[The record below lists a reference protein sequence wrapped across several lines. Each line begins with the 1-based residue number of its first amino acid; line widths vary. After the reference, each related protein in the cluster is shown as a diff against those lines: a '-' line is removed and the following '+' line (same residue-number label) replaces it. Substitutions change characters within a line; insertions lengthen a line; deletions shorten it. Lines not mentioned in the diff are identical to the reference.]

1 MPFFTE
7 TPELKQIVPFSA
19 DMWELGTLDFFA
31 NGFSHAL
38 ATNPVQG
45 ARNLYS
51 RFEPF
56 RERISLEEQGRMIE
70 EAGLIGVITP
80 TEGYS
85 REHLQLMLEQKGE
98 EIWRQNVSSRASGF
112 VNNAAGFAGGLAGSF
127 VDPINIGSAFVPG
140 LAFRGGISAL
150 RAIPATRAVGT
161 SLLARNAARQTAI
174 ASATGWT
181 RASLLARQGAVEGA
195 IGAAMIEPLVYSG
208 MTAAQAD
215 YSLAD
220 SLTNVFFGSMMGATL
235 HPIAGMVHH
244 WRHPNATPDSIHA
257 TDWYRQDFEQRN
269 FEARMRANP
278 NLDESLARQWAQADA
293 ALFDA
298 NARRW
303 AVDTGRS
310 VLDYYE
316 RNPVEFRGEAQ
327 TPLGSN
333 MSPTGQRLESPSQMP
348 LGSAESQSSAGA
360 RGAVS
365 FDEGKAVIT
374 FFQNSDATT
383 APHEMFHIFRR
394 EMAEAAHAPGASD
407 AIRAR
412 YVQMEDF
419 VGARPGK
426 AWTRSQEEKFARAGE
441 AFLME
446 GRAPSATLQPAFDSM
461 KGFFLDVYSS
471 ADAAGLE
478 ISPQMRNVFNDML
491 TVPFS
496 EAERNFTYAVG
507 DILTREPEVSIAAE
521 AKRIMPDAE
530 IARSAG
536 TPEVAELREGIQN
549 ADADFATFVSREAN
563 LSEEARNIIAEAE
576 GAIAESDA
584 RLLQYDVADAV
595 MPEILDAVKQGEVQE
610 SFSLA
615 SPGPERLNPEDITTL
630 YESAVEKRAA
640 GMDDGEI
647 LNAIAEEINKD
658 RIIELARNRA
668 LRLQRNRNVENLGY
682 VLNTFRG
689 KEGDGI
695 SALLVGSKY
704 VREGSHMSVDSL
716 GVGLS
721 GQYRGELA
729 AELNRLSPAHF
740 RAFRT
745 NTLQREIARA
755 LYTMNN
761 PDAPKYNGPKMAMEI
776 AEVVYRIQEKARVK
790 ENRAGAWI
798 GRLPG
803 YIARQTHDAYR
814 IRKGG
819 SQAWTGLM
827 NESLDWVRTADGA
840 YLNDLAGREKF
851 LRDSYT
857 VMSTGKHV
865 RQNTM
870 ANELARTS
878 RIGSAAARAS
888 RERVFIF
895 KDADAWF
902 GYQEKYGTGK
912 LSETIVHGL
921 DRAAKNTALMQVLGP
936 SPQAGLES
944 LQREATNAL
953 LKVGDDKGVRA
964 IDSKRIRNQMKEV
977 DNTIN
982 IEGNPSLAQVGR
994 NVRVF
999 ENVTKLGGAVISA
1012 FSDIPNLA
1020 GALAYRGAGGWCE
1033 NMLAA
1038 IRGLGKGRGSA
1049 EQQRI
1054 LASLGVYFDSTM
1066 QAIAARM
1073 SNGGLDAG
1081 GINNRLNGI
1090 QNLFFRLSGLS
1101 WWTDTQKASA
1111 GLMLSHDLA
1120 RQKNNSWAKLA
1131 HKRQRALS
1139 LYGIDEGKWEIIR
1152 RGETKAADGRHYL
1165 TPDGIETVPDEMFA
1179 NYLRNQGRGVTPSS
1193 ILALREEIQ
1202 DQFRT
1207 YFSDGIGDA
1216 VIESSAKTRA
1226 TLRQGLS
1233 AGTIPGEFFR
1243 FIAQFKAFGFEYAN
1257 RFLSREVYGYGA
1269 ESFTEGL
1276 ARQFVR
1282 NQYGETGHL
1291 MRQIVAMTLFGYL
1304 SHSVKQLAAGKT
1316 PRDPADARTWVQ
1328 ALTQGGGLGIYG
1340 DFLFSELGNA
1350 KNRFGGSPL
1359 ATFLGPTASS
1369 LESFYNLYV
1378 DLMNGDAKAANTFRT
1393 LWSHVPGNN
1402 LFYFKGAFDYLIAYN
1417 LYESLNPGYISRM
1430 KRRIERE
1437 QNQMFWLDPGTFVR

>member
-7 TPELKQIVPFSA
+7 IPERRQIVPLSA
-19 DMWELGTLDFFA
+19 DMWEPGTLDFLA
-31 NGFSHAL
+31 NGFSQAL
-38 ATNPVQG
+38 ATNPTQ
-45 ARNLYS
+45 ALNNLNS
-51 RFEPF
+51 RYRPTSI
-56 RERISLEEQGRMIE
+56 RIHLDEQNRMIE
-70 EAGLIGVITP
+70 EAGLTGVITP
-80 TEGYS
+80 HEDYS

-112 VNNAAGFAGGLAGSF
+112 INKAAGFAGGLGGSF
-127 VDPINIGSAFVPG
+127 VDPINIAAAFIPG
-140 LAFRGGISAL
+140 AAFRGGVSAL
-150 RAIPATRAVGT
+150 RAVPATRAVGA
-161 SLLARNAARQTAI
+161 SLLARNAARQTAL

-181 RASLLARQGAVEGA
+181 RAGLLARQGAVEGA
-195 IGAAMIEPLVYSG
+195 IGAAMIEPLVYPG

-220 SLTNVFFGSMMGATL
+220 SLVNVFFGSVMGATL
-235 HPIAGMVHH
+235 HPIAGMIHH

-269 FEARMRANP
+269 FEARRRANP
-278 NLDESLARQWAQADA
+278 DLDENLARQWAQADA

-303 AVDTGRS
+303 AADMGRS
-310 VLDYYE
+310 PLDYYE
-316 RNPVEFRGEAQ
+316 RNPVEFRSEN
-327 TPLGSN
+327 T
-333 MSPTGQRLESPSQMP
+333 TGIASEGLSVR
-348 LGSAESQSSAGA
+348 SAEAPRAEGSSPQV

-394 EMAEAAHAPGASD
+394 EMAEDAHAPGASD

-412 YVQMEDF
+412 YALMEDF
-419 VGARPGK
+419 VGAKPGK

-446 GRAPSATLQPAFDSM
+446 GRAPSAALQPAFDSM

-507 DILTREPEVSIAAE
+507 DLLTREPEVTIAAE
-521 AKRIMPDAE
+521 AKRSMPDAE
-530 IARSAG
+530 VIRSAR
-536 TPEVAELREGIQN
+536 TPEVVQLREGIQS
-549 ADADFATFVSREAN
+549 ADADFDTFVSRQEN
-563 LSEEARNIIAEAE
+563 LSEEAQNIIAGSEP
-576 GAIAESDA
+576 AIAESDA
-584 RLLQYDVADAV
+584 QLAQYDIADTLT
-595 MPEILDAVKQGEVQE
+595 PEILAAVKQGGARE
-610 SFSLA
+610 SLFLA
-615 SPGPERLNPEDITTL
+615 SPEAELLAPEDITTL
-630 YESAVEKRAA
+630 YESAAEKRAA
-640 GMDDGEI
+640 GMDDDEI
-647 LNAIAEEINKD
+647 LNAMAEEINRD
-658 RIIELARNRA
+658 RIVELARNRA
-668 LRLQRNRNVENLGY
+668 LKLQRNRNVENLGY

-689 KEGDGI
+689 KEGEGI

-716 GVGLS
+716 GAGLS

-729 AELNRLSPAHF
+729 AELNKLSEAHF
-740 RAFRT
+740 QAFRQ
-745 NTLQREIARA
+745 NTLQQEIVRA
-755 LYTMNN
+755 LYTFDN
-761 PDAPKYNGPKMAMEI
+761 PDVPKYNGPKMAMEI
-776 AEVVYRIQEKARVK
+776 AEVVYRVQEKARLK

-803 YIARQTHDAYR
+803 YVTRQTHDAYR
-814 IRKGG
+814 IRKDG
-819 SQAWTGLM
+819 SQAWTGFM
-827 NESLDWVRTADGA
+827 NENLDWAKTADGA
-840 YLNDLAGREKF
+840 YLNDLAGRERF
-851 LRDSYT
+851 LRNSYKT
-857 VMSTGKHV
+857 MSTGKHV

-870 ANELARTS
+870 ANELVRTS
-878 RIGSAAARAS
+878 HIGSAAARVS
-888 RERVFIF
+888 HERVFIF

-902 GYQEKYGTGK
+902 NYQEKYGTGT
-912 LSETIVHGL
+912 LSDTILNGL

-936 SPQAGLES
+936 SPQAGLET
-944 LQREATNAL
+944 LQREAENAL
-953 LKVGDDKGVRA
+953 FRAGDDKGARA
-964 IDSKRIRNQMKEV
+964 VKSGRISNQMKEV

-982 IEGNPSLAQVGR
+982 IEGNPTGARIAR
-994 NVRVF
+994 NIRLF
-999 ENVTKLGGAVISA
+999 MNVTKLGGAVISA
-1012 FSDIPNLA
+1012 FSDIPNVA

-1033 NMLAA
+1033 NMLAG
-1038 IRGLGKGRGSA
+1038 IRGLLRGRGNA

-1066 QAIAARM
+1066 QTMAARV

-1090 QNLFFRLSGLS
+1090 QNMFFRLSLLS
-1101 WWTDTQKASA
+1101 WWTDTQKTSA
-1111 GLMLSHDLA
+1111 GLILSHDLA
-1120 RQKNNSWAKLA
+1120 RQKNNSWAQLA
-1131 HKRQRALS
+1131 IKRQRALS
-1139 LYGIDEGKWEIIR
+1139 LYGLNEGKWEIIR

-1179 NYLRNQGRGVTPSS
+1179 NYLKSQGKEVTPSS

-1226 TLRQGLS
+1226 ILRQGTS
-1233 AGTIPGEFFR
+1233 AGTLTGEFWR
-1243 FIAQFKAFGFEYAN
+1243 FVAQFKTFGFEYAN
-1257 RFLSREVYGYGA
+1257 RFLSRELYGYGA
-1269 ESFTEGL
+1269 ESFAEGL
-1276 ARQFVR
+1276 AGQLVK

-1291 MRQIVAMTLFGYL
+1291 VRQIAAMTLFGYL
-1304 SHSVKQLAAGKT
+1304 SHSVKQLVAGKT
-1316 PRDPADARTWVQ
+1316 PRDPSDVRTWVQ

-1340 DFLFSELGNA
+1340 DFFFGELGNA
-1350 KNRFGGSPL
+1350 KNRFGGSILPTL
-1359 ATFLGPTASS
+1359 LGPAISDAET
-1369 LESFYNLYV
+1369 FYNFYV
-1378 DLMNGDAKAANTFRT
+1378 DFMNGEVRAANTFRL

-1402 LFYFKGAFDYLIAYN
+1402 LFYVKSAFDYLIAYN
-1417 LYESLNPGYISRM
+1417 IYEGLNPGYIARM

-1437 QNQMFWLDPGTFVR
+1437 QNQTFWLDPETFVR

>member
-7 TPELKQIVPFSA
+7 TPELKQIVPLST
-19 DMWELGTLDFFA
+19 DMWEPGTLDFFA

-38 ATNPVQG
+38 ATNPIQG

-56 RERISLEEQGRMIE
+56 RERASLEEQGRMIE
-70 EAGLIGVITP
+70 EAGLTGVITP
-80 TEGYS
+80 NEGYS

-161 SLLARNAARQTAI
+161 SLLARNTARQTAI

-181 RASLLARQGAVEGA
+181 RAGLLARQGAVEGA
-195 IGAAMIEPLVYSG
+195 IGATMIEPLVYSG

-220 SLTNVFFGSMMGATL
+220 SLMNIAFGSMMGATL

-244 WRHPNATPDSIHA
+244 WRHPNMASDSIHA

-269 FEARMRANP
+269 FEARVRANP

-303 AVDTGRS
+303 AADMGRS
-310 VLDYYE
+310 PLDYYE
-316 RNPVEFRGEAQ
+316 RNPVEFRGENTIGLASEG
-327 TPLGSN
+327 LSV
-333 MSPTGQRLESPSQMP
+333 R
-348 LGSAESQSSAGA
+348 SAEAPRAEGSPPQA

-394 EMAEAAHAPGASD
+394 EMAEAAHMPGASD
-407 AIRAR
+407 AIRTR
-412 YVQMEDF
+412 YAQMEDF
-419 VGARPGK
+419 VGAKPGK

-446 GRAPSATLQPAFDSM
+446 GRAPSAALQPAFDSM

-507 DILTREPEVSIAAE
+507 DILTREPEAAIAAE

-530 IARSAG
+530 VARSAG
-536 TPEVAELREGIQN
+536 TPEVVELREGIQN
-549 ADADFATFVSREAN
+549 ADADFTAFVSREAN

-595 MPEILDAVKQGEVQE
+595 MPEILDAVKQGEARE
-610 SFSLA
+610 SLSLA
-615 SPGPERLNPEDITTL
+615 SPDAEGLAPEDITTL

-740 RAFRT
+740 QAFRT

-761 PDAPKYNGPKMAMEI
+761 PDAPKYSGPKMAMEI
-776 AEVVYRIQEKARVK
+776 AEVVYRVQEKARVK

-819 SQAWTGLM
+819 GSAWTGLM
-827 NESLDWVRTADGA
+827 NESLDWAKTADGA
-840 YLNDLAGREKF
+840 YLNDIAGRERF
-851 LRDSYT
+851 LNDSYT

-878 RIGSAAARAS
+878 RIGSAAARVS
-888 RERVFIF
+888 HERVFIF

-902 GYQEKYGTGK
+902 NYQEKYGTGT
-912 LSETIVHGL
+912 LSDTILHGL
-921 DRAAKNTALMQVLGP
+921 DRAAKNTALMQILGP

-953 LKVGDDKGVRA
+953 LRAGDAKGVDAVSR
-964 IDSKRIRNQMKEV
+964 DRIRYQMKEV

-982 IEGNPSLAQVGR
+982 IEGNPTLARVAR
-994 NVRVF
+994 NIRVF

-1033 NMLAA
+1033 NMLAG
-1038 IRGLGKGRGSA
+1038 IRGLLKGRGSA

-1066 QAIAARM
+1066 QTIAARM

-1120 RQKNNSWAKLA
+1120 RQKNNSWTQLA

-1165 TPDGIETVPDEMFA
+1165 TPDGIEAVPDEMFA
-1179 NYLRNQGRGVTPSS
+1179 NYLRSQGKEVTPSS

-1226 TLRQGLS
+1226 MLRQGTS

-1243 FIAQFKAFGFEYAN
+1243 FITQFKAFGFEYLN

-1269 ESFTEGL
+1269 NSFTEGL
-1276 ARQFVR
+1276 AGQFVR

-1291 MRQIVAMTLFGYL
+1291 MRQIAAMTLFGYL

-1316 PRDPADARTWVQ
+1316 PRDPADARTWVA

>member
-7 TPELKQIVPFSA
+7 TPELNQIIPLSA
-19 DMWELGTLDFFA
+19 DMWEPGALDFFA

-38 ATNPVQG
+38 ATNPVQSV
-45 ARNLYS
+45 RNLYS
-51 RFEPF
+51 RYEPF
-56 RERISLEEQGRMIE
+56 RERLDMEEQAKMIE
-70 EAGLIGVITP
+70 DAGLTGVITP
-80 TEGYS
+80 HEEYS
-85 REHLQLMLEQKGE
+85 RDHVRLMLDQKAE
-98 EIWRQNVSSRASGF
+98 ELWRQNVSSRASGF
-112 VNNAAGFAGGLAGSF
+112 INNAMGFAGGLAGSF

-150 RAIPATRAVGT
+150 RAIPATRGIGT
-161 SLLARNAARQTAI
+161 SLLARNTARQAAI

-181 RASLLARQGAVEGA
+181 RVGLLARQGAVEGA
-195 IGAAMIEPLVYSG
+195 IGAATIEPLVYSG
-208 MTAAQAD
+208 MTASQAD

-220 SLTNVFFGSMMGATL
+220 SLVNVFFGSVMGATL
-235 HPIAGMVHH
+235 HPIAGMIHY
-244 WRHPNATPDSIHA
+244 WRRPNTAPDSIHT
-257 TDWYRQDFEQRN
+257 TDWHRQDFEQRN

-278 NLDESLARQWAQADA
+278 NLDANLARQWAQADA

-303 AVDTGRS
+303 AADTGRS
-310 VLDYYE
+310 ALDYYE
-316 RNPVEFRGEAQ
+316 RNPVEFRGDTQSSDA
-327 TPLGSN
+327 G
-333 MSPTGQRLESPSQMP
+333 GLESPR
-348 LGSAESQSSAGA
+348 AGGGLPQA

-365 FDEGKAVIT
+365 FDGGRAVIT

-383 APHEMFHIFRR
+383 TPHEMFHIFRR
-394 EMAEAAHAPGASD
+394 EMAEAAKLPGASD

-412 YVQMEDF
+412 YAQMEDF
-419 VGARPGK
+419 VGVKSGRP
-426 AWTRSQEEKFARAGE
+426 WTRSQEEKFARAGE
-441 AFLME
+441 AFIME
-446 GRAPSATLQPAFDSM
+446 GRAPSAALQPAFDSM

-491 TVPFS
+491 AVPFS

-507 DILTREPEVSIAAE
+507 DLLTREPEVAIAAE
-521 AKRIMPDAE
+521 AKRITPDAE
-530 IARSAG
+530 VARASRM
-536 TPEVAELREGIQN
+536 PEVAELREGIQN
-549 ADADFATFVSREAN
+549 ADADFNAFAQSPQG
-563 LSEEARNIIAEAE
+563 LSEGARNIVAEAE
-576 GAIAESDA
+576 PIIAESDA
-584 RLLQYDVADAV
+584 KLLQYDTADAV
-595 MPEILDAVKQGEVQE
+595 TPEILDAVKRGEARE
-610 SFSLA
+610 SLSLA
-615 SPGPERLNPEDITTL
+615 PQSPEGSLGAGRLAPEDITTL

-647 LNAIAEEINKD
+647 LRAMAEEINKD

-668 LRLQRNRNVENLGY
+668 LKLQRNRNVENLGY

-695 SALLVGSKY
+695 SALLVGSQY

-729 AELNRLSPAHF
+729 AELNKLSPAHF
-740 RAFRT
+740 QAFRA
-745 NTLQREIARA
+745 NTLQREVARA
-755 LYTMNN
+755 LYIINN
-761 PDAPKYNGPKMAMEI
+761 PDAPKYTGPKMAMEI
-776 AEVVYRIQEKARVK
+776 AEAVYRIQEKARVK

-798 GRLPG
+798 GKLPG

-819 SQAWTGLM
+819 APAWTSFM
-827 NESLDWVRTADGA
+827 DENLDWAKTADGI
-840 YLNDLAGREKF
+840 YLNDLVGREAF
-851 LRDSYT
+851 LGNMYT

-902 GYQEKYGTGK
+902 NYQEKYGTGT
-912 LSETIVHGL
+912 LSDTIMHGL
-921 DRAAKNTALMQVLGP
+921 ERAAKNTALMRVLGP
-936 SPQAGLES
+936 SPQAGLET
-944 LQREATNAL
+944 LQREATDAL
-953 LKVGDDKGVRA
+953 LKAGDAKGVDAVNRG
-964 IDSKRIRNQMKEV
+964 RIRNQMKEV

-982 IEGNPSLAQVGR
+982 IEGNPSLARIGR
-994 NVRVF
+994 NVRIF

-1012 FSDIPNLA
+1012 FSDIPNVA

-1033 NMLAA
+1033 NMLTG
-1038 IRGLGKGRGSA
+1038 IRGLCKGRGSA

-1066 QAIAARM
+1066 QTTAARM

-1090 QNLFFRLSGLS
+1090 QNTFFRLSGLS
-1101 WWTDTQKASA
+1101 WWTDTQKATA
-1111 GLMLSHDLA
+1111 GLVLSHDLA
-1120 RQKNNSWAKLA
+1120 RQKNNSWAQLA

-1179 NYLRNQGRGVTPSS
+1179 KYLQSQGREATPSS

-1226 TLRQGLS
+1226 MLRQGTS

-1243 FIAQFKAFGFEYAN
+1243 FITQFKSFGFEYAN

-1269 ESFTEGL
+1269 NSFIEGL
-1276 ARQFVR
+1276 AGQVVR
-1282 NQYGETGHL
+1282 NQYGESGHL
-1291 MRQIVAMTLFGYL
+1291 MRQIAMMTLFGYL

-1316 PRDPADARTWVQ
+1316 PRDPHDVRTWVQ
-1328 ALTQGGGLGIYG
+1328 ALVQGGGLGIYG

-1350 KNRFGGSPL
+1350 KNRFGGGMWS
-1359 ATFLGPTASS
+1359 TFLGPTAGSA
-1369 LESFYNLYV
+1369 ESFFNLYV
-1378 DLMNGDAKAANTFRT
+1378 DLMNGDARAANVFRT

-1430 KRRIERE
+1430 KRRLERE
-1437 QNQMFWLDPGTFVR
+1437 QNQTFWLDPENFAK

>member
-7 TPELKQIVPFSA
+7 TPELKQIVPLSA
-19 DMWELGTLDFFA
+19 DMREPGTLDFFA

-56 RERISLEEQGRMIE
+56 RERASLEEQGRMIE
-70 EAGLIGVITP
+70 EAGLTGIIAP
-80 TEGYS
+80 NEGYS
-85 REHLQLMLEQKGE
+85 REHLQLLLKQKGE

-112 VNNAAGFAGGLAGSF
+112 INNAAGFAGGLVGSF

-161 SLLARNAARQTAI
+161 SLLARNTARQTAI

-181 RASLLARQGAVEGA
+181 RAGLLARQGAVEGA

-220 SLTNVFFGSMMGATL
+220 SLMNIAFGSMMGATL

-257 TDWYRQDFEQRN
+257 TDWYRQDFERRN

-303 AVDTGRS
+303 AADTGRS
-310 VLDYYE
+310 AIDYYE
-316 RNPVEFRGEAQ
+316 RNPVEFRGDA
-327 TPLGSN
+327 
-333 MSPTGQRLESPSQMP
+333 TGPASEGLSVR
-348 LGSAESQSSAGA
+348 SAEAPRAEGSPPRA

-394 EMAEAAHAPGASD
+394 EMADAAHAPGASD
-407 AIRAR
+407 TIRAR
-412 YVQMEDF
+412 YAQMEDF
-419 VGARPGK
+419 VGAKPGK

-446 GRAPSATLQPAFDSM
+446 GRAPSPALQPAFDSM

-507 DILTREPEVSIAAE
+507 DILTREPEVAIAAE

-530 IARSAG
+530 VARAAG
-536 TPEVAELREGIQN
+536 TPEAVELREGIQN
-549 ADADFATFVSREAN
+549 ADADFTAFVSREEN
-563 LSEEARNIIAEAE
+563 LSEGARNIIAEAE
-576 GAIAESDA
+576 PIIAESDA
-584 RLLQYDVADAV
+584 ALAQFDVADAV
-595 MPEILDAVKQGEVQE
+595 TPEILDAVKRGEARE
-610 SFSLA
+610 ALSLA
-615 SPGPERLNPEDITTL
+615 SPDAERLAPEDITTL

-647 LNAIAEEINKD
+647 LNAIAEEINRD
-658 RIIELARNRA
+658 RIVELARNRA
-668 LRLQRNRNVENLGY
+668 LKLQRNRNVENLGY

-689 KEGDGI
+689 KEGEGI

-740 RAFRT
+740 QAFRT
-745 NTLQREIARA
+745 NTLQQEIMRA
-755 LYTMNN
+755 LYTINN

-776 AEVVYRIQEKARVK
+776 AEVVYRIQEKARLK

-819 SQAWTGLM
+819 SQAWTSFM
-827 NESLDWVRTADGA
+827 NENLDWAKTADGA

-851 LRDSYT
+851 LQDSYST
-857 VMSTGKHV
+857 MSTGLHV
-865 RQNTM
+865 QHNTM
-870 ANELARTS
+870 TNELARTS
-878 RIGSAAARAS
+878 RIGSAAARVS
-888 RERVFIF
+888 HERVFIF

-902 GYQEKYGTGK
+902 NYQEKYGTGT
-912 LSETIVHGL
+912 LSDTILNSL

-936 SPQAGLES
+936 SPQAGLEA
-944 LQREATNAL
+944 LQREAQNAL
-953 LKVGDDKGVRA
+953 LKAGDDKGARA
-964 IDSKRIRNQMKEV
+964 VKSGRIRDQMKEV

-982 IEGNPSLAQVGR
+982 IEGNPTLARVAR
-994 NVRVF
+994 NIRVL

-1033 NMLAA
+1033 NMLTG
-1038 IRGLGKGRGSA
+1038 IRGLLKGRGSA

-1066 QAIAARM
+1066 QTMAARM

-1111 GLMLSHDLA
+1111 GLTLSHDLA
-1120 RQKNNSWAKLA
+1120 RQKNNSWARLA

-1152 RGETKAADGRHYL
+1152 RGETKAADGQHYL

-1179 NYLRNQGRGVTPSS
+1179 NYLRSQGKEVTPSS

-1226 TLRQGLS
+1226 MLRQGTS
-1233 AGTIPGEFFR
+1233 AGTLPGEFLR
-1243 FIAQFKAFGFEYAN
+1243 FITQFKSFGFEYAN

-1269 ESFTEGL
+1269 NSFTEGL
-1276 ARQFVR
+1276 AGQFVR
-1282 NQYGETGHL
+1282 NQYGESGHL
-1291 MRQIVAMTLFGYL
+1291 MRQIAAMTLFGYL

-1359 ATFLGPTASS
+1359 TTFLGPTAGS
-1369 LESFYNLYV
+1369 LEGFYNLYV
-1378 DLMNGDAKAANTFRT
+1378 DFMNGDARAANTFRT

-1437 QNQMFWLDPGTFVR
+1437 QNQTFWLDPETFVR

>member
-1 MPFFTE
+1 MPYFTE
-7 TPELKQIVPFSA
+7 TPELNQVVPLSS
-19 DMWELGTLDFFA
+19 DMWEPGTKDFFA
-31 NGFSHAL
+31 NGFSQAF
-38 ATNPVQG
+38 ATNPVR
-45 ARNLYS
+45 ALRNLYS
-51 RFEPF
+51 RFEPY
-56 RERISLEEQGRMIE
+56 RERLDMEEQAKMIE
-70 EAGLIGVITP
+70 EAGLTGIITP
-80 TEGYS
+80 NEGYS
-85 REHLQLMLEQKGE
+85 RDHVQLMLEQKGE

-112 VNNAAGFAGGLAGSF
+112 IDNAAGFAGGLAGSF
-127 VDPINIGSAFVPG
+127 VDPVNVIGAAVVPG
-140 LAFRGGISAL
+140 FAFRGGISAL

-161 SLLARNAARQTAI
+161 SLLARHTARQAAI

-181 RASLLARQGAVEGA
+181 RAGLLMRQGAMEGA
-195 IGAAMIEPLVYSG
+195 VSAAMIEPVVYAG

-220 SLTNVFFGSMMGATL
+220 SLVNVAFGSMIGATL

-244 WRHPNATPDSIHA
+244 WRHPNATYDSIHA
-257 TDWYRQDFEQRN
+257 TDWHRQDFEQRN

-278 NLDESLARQWAQADA
+278 NLDENLARQWAQADA

-303 AVDTGRS
+303 AADTGRS
-310 VLDYYE
+310 PTDYYE
-316 RNPVEFRGEAQ
+316 RNPVEFQ
-327 TPLGSN
+327 SLPLASGGTAGPASEGL
-333 MSPTGQRLESPSQMP
+333 SVR
-348 LGSAESQSSAGA
+348 SAESPRTEGSRPLA

-394 EMAEAAHAPGASD
+394 EMAEAAHSPGASD

-412 YVQMEDF
+412 YAQMEDF
-419 VGARPGK
+419 VGAKPGK

-446 GRAPSATLQPAFDSM
+446 GRAPSPALQPAFDSM

-471 ADAAGLE
+471 VDAAGLE

-507 DILTREPEVSIAAE
+507 DLLTREPEVAIAAE

-530 IARSAG
+530 VARAAG
-536 TPEVAELREGIQN
+536 TPEAVELREGIQT
-549 ADADFATFVSREAN
+549 ADADFNTFVSREEN
-563 LSEEARNIIAEAE
+563 LSEGARNIIAEAE
-576 GAIAESDA
+576 PIIAESDA
-584 RLLQYDVADAV
+584 ALAQFDVADAV
-595 MPEILDAVKQGEVQE
+595 TPEILEAVKRGEARE

-615 SPGPERLNPEDITTL
+615 SPDAERLAPEDITTL

-647 LNAIAEEINKD
+647 LNAIAEEINKG
-658 RIIELARNRA
+658 RIVELARNRA
-668 LRLQRNRNVENLGY
+668 LKLQRNRNVENLGY

-776 AEVVYRIQEKARVK
+776 AEVAYRIQEKARIK

-819 SQAWTGLM
+819 SSAWTSFM
-827 NESLDWVRTADGA
+827 NENLDWARTADGA
-840 YLNDLAGREKF
+840 YLNDITGREEF
-851 LRDSYT
+851 LRVSYQ
-857 VMSTGKHV
+857 VMSTGKHI

-902 GYQEKYGTGK
+902 NYQEKYGTGT
-912 LSETIVHGL
+912 LSDTIVHGL

-953 LKVGDDKGVRA
+953 LKAGDDKGVRV

-1066 QAIAARM
+1066 QTMAARM

-1120 RQKNNSWAKLA
+1120 RQKNNSWARLA

-1179 NYLRNQGRGVTPSS
+1179 NYLRSQGREVTPSS

-1226 TLRQGLS
+1226 MLRQGTS
-1233 AGTIPGEFFR
+1233 AGTLPGEFFR
-1243 FIAQFKAFGFEYAN
+1243 FITQFKAFGFEYAN
-1257 RFLSREVYGYGA
+1257 RFLSREIYGYGA
-1269 ESFTEGL
+1269 NSFTEGL
-1276 ARQFVR
+1276 AGQFVR
-1282 NQYGETGHL
+1282 NQHGESGHL
-1291 MRQIVAMTLFGYL
+1291 MRQIAAMTLFGYL

-1328 ALTQGGGLGIYG
+1328 ALVQGGGLGIYG

-1359 ATFLGPTASS
+1359 ATFLGPTAGSF
-1369 LESFYNLYV
+1369 ESFYNLYV
-1378 DLMNGDAKAANTFRT
+1378 DFMNGDAKAANTFRT

>member
-7 TPELKQIVPFSA
+7 VPERNQIVPLSA
-19 DMWELGTLDFFA
+19 DMWEPGTLDFFA

-38 ATNPVQG
+38 ATNPLRSVW
-45 ARNLYS
+45 NLSS
-51 RFEPF
+51 RYEPF
-56 RERISLEEQGRMIE
+56 SERFPVEAQAKVIE
-70 EAGLIGVITP
+70 GAGLTGIITP
-80 TEGYS
+80 HEDYS
-85 REHLQLMLEQKGE
+85 YSHLQLMLEQKRE
-98 EIWRQNVSSRASGF
+98 ELWRQNVSSHASGF
-112 VNNAAGFAGGLAGSF
+112 INHAAGFAGGLAGSF
-127 VDPINIGSAFVPG
+127 IDPINIAVAFVPG
-140 LAFRGGISAL
+140 AAFRGGVSAL
-150 RAIPATRAVGT
+150 RAVPATRTIGT
-161 SLLARNAARQTAI
+161 SLLARNTARQAAI
-174 ASATGWT
+174 AGATGWG
-181 RASLLARQGAVEGA
+181 RAALLSRQGAIEGA
-195 IGAAMIEPLVYSG
+195 VGAAMVEPLIYSG

-220 SLTNVFFGSMMGATL
+220 SLVNTFFGSLMGATL
-235 HPIAGMVHH
+235 HPIAGMVSH
-244 WRHPNATPDSIHA
+244 WRNPHYGATAEPASSTEWHRA
-257 TDWYRQDFEQRN
+257 NFEQRN

-278 NLDESLARQWAQADA
+278 NFDENLVRQWAQADA

-303 AVDTGRS
+303 AADTGQS
-310 VLDYYE
+310 ALDYYE
-316 RNPVEFRGEAQ
+316 RNPVEFRGDAQ
-327 TPLGSN
+327 MPPASGGTA
-333 MSPTGQRLESPSQMP
+333 RLEAPSAEGSPSQ
-348 LGSAESQSSAGA
+348 A
-360 RGAVS
+360 RGSVS

-383 APHEMFHIFRR
+383 APHEMFHVFRR
-394 EMAEAAHAPGASD
+394 EMAEAAKLPGASD
-407 AIRAR
+407 AVRTR
-412 YVQMEDF
+412 YAQMEDF
-419 VGARPGK
+419 VGAKPGK

-441 AFLME
+441 AFIME
-446 GRAPSATLQPAFDSM
+446 GRAPSAALQPAFDSM

-471 ADAAGLE
+471 ADSAGLE

-491 TVPFS
+491 TVPFN

-507 DILTREPEVSIAAE
+507 DLLTREPETAIAAE

-530 IARSAG
+530 VARASKM
-536 TPEVAELREGIQN
+536 PEVAELREGIQN
-549 ADADFATFVSREAN
+549 ADADFNTFVSHETN
-563 LSEEARNIIAEAE
+563 LSEGARNIIAEAE
-576 GAIAESDA
+576 PIIAESDA
-584 RLLQYDVADAV
+584 KLLQYDVADAIT
-595 MPEILDAVKQGEVQE
+595 PEILDAVKRGEARE

-615 SPGPERLNPEDITTL
+615 SSDAGRLSAEDITTL

-640 GMDDGEI
+640 GMDDDEI
-647 LNAIAEEINKD
+647 LAAMAEEINKD
-658 RIIELARNRA
+658 RIVELARNRA

-695 SALLVGSKY
+695 SALLVGSQY
-704 VREGSHMSVDSL
+704 VREGSHISVDSL

-721 GQYRGELA
+721 GQYKGELA
-729 AELNRLSPAHF
+729 AELNKLSPAHF
-740 RAFRT
+740 QAFRT
-745 NTLQREIARA
+745 NTLQREVARA
-755 LYTMNN
+755 LYAFNN
-761 PDAPKYNGPKMAMEI
+761 PDAPKYTGPKMAEEI
-776 AEVVYRIQEKARVK
+776 AEVVYRIQEKARLK

-798 GRLPG
+798 GKLPG
-803 YIARQTHDAYR
+803 YIARQTHDSYR

-819 SQAWTGLM
+819 APAWTGFM
-827 NESLDWVRTADGA
+827 NENLDWAKTADGV
-840 YLNDLAGREKF
+840 YLNDMAGREAF
-851 LRDSYT
+851 LNAMYN
-857 VMSTGKHV
+857 VMSTGEHV

-870 ANELARTS
+870 ANELVRTS

-895 KDADAWF
+895 KDADAWLN
-902 GYQEKYGTGK
+902 YSEKYGTGT
-912 LSETIVHGL
+912 LSETIVYGL
-921 DRAAKNTALMQVLGP
+921 DRSAHNTALMQVLGP
-936 SPQAGLES
+936 SPQAGLET

-953 LKVGDDKGVRA
+953 LRVGDAKGVDA
-964 IDSKRIRNQMKEV
+964 VKHGRIRNQMKEV

-982 IEGNPSLAQVGR
+982 IEGNPSLARVGR
-994 NVRVF
+994 NIRIF
-999 ENVTKLGGAVISA
+999 QNITKLGGAVISA
-1012 FSDIPNLA
+1012 LSDIPNVA

-1033 NMLAA
+1033 NMLAG
-1038 IRGLGKGRGSA
+1038 IRGLFKGRGST

-1054 LASLGVYFDSTM
+1054 LASLGVYFDSMM
-1066 QAIAARM
+1066 QTTAARM

-1101 WWTDTQKASA
+1101 WWTDTQKATA
-1111 GLMLSHDLA
+1111 GLVLSHDLA
-1120 RQKNNSWAKLA
+1120 RFKNTSWVQLA

-1152 RGETKAADGRHYL
+1152 RGETQAADGRHYL

-1179 NYLRNQGRGVTPSS
+1179 NYLRSQGKKATPSS
-1193 ILALREEIQ
+1193 ISALREEIQ

-1226 TLRQGLS
+1226 MLRQGTS
-1233 AGTIPGEFFR
+1233 AGTLPGEFFR
-1243 FIAQFKAFGFEYAN
+1243 FITQFKTFGFEYAN
-1257 RFLSREVYGYGA
+1257 RFIAREVYGYGA
-1269 ESFTEGL
+1269 NSFAEGL
-1276 ARQFVR
+1276 AGQFVK

-1291 MRQIVAMTLFGYL
+1291 MRQIAMMTLFGYL

-1316 PRDPADARTWVQ
+1316 PRDPRDVRTWVQ

-1350 KNRFGGSPL
+1350 KNRFGGGMWS
-1359 ATFLGPTASS
+1359 TFLGPTAGSV
-1369 LESFYNLYV
+1369 ESFYNLYV
-1378 DLMNGDAKAANTFRT
+1378 DLMNGDARAANVFRT

-1430 KRRIERE
+1430 KRRLERE
-1437 QNQMFWLDPGTFVR
+1437 QNQTFWLDPEAFAK